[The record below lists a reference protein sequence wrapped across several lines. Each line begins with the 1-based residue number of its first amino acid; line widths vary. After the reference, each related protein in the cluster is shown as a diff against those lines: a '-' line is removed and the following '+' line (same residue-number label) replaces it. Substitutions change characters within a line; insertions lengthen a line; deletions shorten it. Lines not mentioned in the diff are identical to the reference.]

1 MIDSLHSRW
10 VERVG
15 DEIVLDVT
23 SPIQTSM
30 RGAYDGARNV
40 LMIVPDFFRARAENV
55 FLRKQVGELEQQVIA
70 LKEELRQERRV
81 RGLLDY
87 SEKFESQKII
97 ARVIGTNPTSWFS
110 TILVDKGSVHGVREN
125 LPVLSSSGLVG
136 HVIETSYFT
145 SKILLLNDPDSKVSV
160 IVEKQRTQGVV
171 QGDSGNGCLLKYI
184 ESTADIEDGDLVIT
198 SGYSHIYPKGLIV
211 GEITDIRNSPGN
223 LFQWA
228 RVVPRTDF
236 RKIEEVAILLLPE
249 VREIPAPLD
258 GADQNEVLPAAAE
271 TS

>member
-15 DEIVLDVT
+15 NEFVLDVT

-30 RGAYDGARNV
+30 RGAYNGARNV
-40 LMIVPDFFRARAENV
+40 LMIVPDFFHARAENV
-55 FLRKQVGELEQQVIA
+55 FLRNQVGQLEQQVIA

-81 RGLLDY
+81 RSVVEY
-87 SEKFESQKII
+87 SEKFESRKII
-97 ARVIGTNPTSWFS
+97 ARVIGTNPTGWFS
-110 TILVDKGSVHGVREN
+110 TVLVDKGRVHGVRNN

-136 HVIETSYFT
+136 HVIETSYFS
-145 SKILLLNDPDSKVSV
+145 SKVLLLNDPDSKVSV
-160 IVEKQRTQGVV
+160 IVEKERTQGVV
-171 QGDSGNGCLLKYI
+171 QGDSENGCLLKYI
-184 ESTADIEDGDLVIT
+184 ESTADIKDGDLVIT

-211 GEITDIRNSPGN
+211 GEITDIRNMPGN

-236 RKIEEVAILLLPE
+236 RRLEEVAILLVPE
-249 VREIPAPLD
+249 IHEVPAHGGQTDEL
-258 GADQNEVLPAAAE
+258 LPAAAE
-271 TS
+271 ES